1 MTLGTIIVT
10 YNSALWV
17 ERAVR
22 SLFGSKGRFKHR
34 LVVVDNGS
42 RDDTL
47 AVLKRLQ
54 KKYKFEIVKNENLGF
69 SAGVNVGLKALGFR
83 PAFSYQLSAVSFSD
97 RPDAV
102 LLLNPDAALTP
113 NALGVLVSRLRG
125 HVGIVAPKMV
135 FPDGTPQSSNFG
147 IFPNWRTQLVNFFKL
162 HKLKPWGHYVLPQT
176 VGAGFFIKER
186 PVPWVSGGAMLLRRE
201 VMERVGAWDQN
212 YFLYVEDIDYCC
224 RARLAGFDVR
234 YIPSAVAYHRLG
246 HATNP
251 NPVARNLKPGTNNFI
266 QIIRLR
272 IQDTGYRIQARA
284 KDWERESLQY
294 YFRKYSGRKP
304 KLYYAVTDLNRE
316 PAGLR
321 RLDFIVEMLNQE
333 FGKIEGLRILDVGA
347 GHGNTSAAL
356 AYLGAKVTAVE
367 NDPATLIT
375 LTERGREMGFKV
387 VAADAQ
393 KFKTQTKFDAIVAT
407 EILEHFKRPVEVAG
421 QLKLL
426 LQGRGVM
433 IVSVPNGAGLEERL
447 RRFGHRWWL
456 GRRLK
461 KLVQARARQSS
472 DIQSGAQS
480 PHQVYYGFD
489 EWQKSWSKAGFSVK
503 RVASQSVGFKSF
515 FYVFGRLGLRR
526 EQPWFGRL
534 DRWDAFWA
542 KHTRPRWGDGFMFVL
557 KPERLEQ

>member
-10 YNSALWV
+10 YNYALWV

-22 SLFGSKGRFKHR
+22 SLLGSKGRFKHR

-42 RDDTL
+42 RDETL
-47 AVLKRLQ
+47 AVLKCLQ
-54 KKYKFEIVKNENLGF
+54 KKFKFDIIKNVNNGF
-69 SAGVNVGLKALGFR
+69 SGGVNVGLKALGFR

-135 FPDGTPQSSNFG
+135 YPDGTPQSSNFG
-147 IFPNWRTQLVNFFKL
+147 IFPNWRTQLVNFVKL
-162 HKLKPWGHYVLPQT
+162 HKLKPWGHYVLPQA

-186 PVPWVSGGAMLLRRE
+186 SVPWVSGGAMLLRRE
-201 VMERVGAWDQN
+201 VMERVVAWDQN
-212 YFLYVEDIDYCC
+212 YFLYVEDIDYCR

-234 YIPSAVAYHRLG
+234 YVPGAVAYHRLG
-246 HATNP
+246 HATNAVLEVRSQKSEVRKFS
-251 NPVARNLKPGTNNFI
+251 NILNSYFLILTSRNKK
-266 QIIRLR
+266 
-272 IQDTGYRIQARA
+272 RA

-304 KLYYAVTDLNRE
+304 KLYYAVTDLHRE

-321 RLDFIVEMLNQE
+321 RLDFIIESLNKE

-375 LTERGREMGFKV
+375 LTERGREMGFRV

-393 KFKTQTKFDAIVAT
+393 KLKTQTKFDAIVAT
-407 EILEHFKRPVEVAG
+407 EILDNFKR
-421 QLKLL
+421 Q
-426 LQGRGVM
+426 
-433 IVSVPNGAGLEERL
+433 
-447 RRFGHRWWL
+447 
-456 GRRLK
+456 
-461 KLVQARARQSS
+461 
-472 DIQSGAQS
+472 
-480 PHQVYYGFD
+480 
-489 EWQKSWSKAGFSVK
+489 
-503 RVASQSVGFKSF
+503 
-515 FYVFGRLGLRR
+515 
-526 EQPWFGRL
+526 
-534 DRWDAFWA
+534 
-542 KHTRPRWGDGFMFVL
+542 
-557 KPERLEQ
+557 

>member
-22 SLFGSKGRFKHR
+22 SLLGSKGRFKHR

-42 RDDTL
+42 RDETL
-47 AVLKRLQ
+47 AVLKCLQ
-54 KKYKFEIVKNENLGF
+54 KKFKFDIIKNVNNGF
-69 SAGVNVGLKALGFR
+69 SGGVNVGLKALGFYEVR
-83 PAFSYQLSAVSFSD
+83 SQKSEVRSLTPE
-97 RPDAV
+97 AV
-102 LLLNPDAALTP
+102 LILNPDALLAP
-113 NALGVLVSRLRG
+113 EALGILVNHLRG

-135 FPDGTPQSSNFG
+135 YPDGTPQSSNFG
-147 IFPNWRTQLVNFFKL
+147 IFPNWRTQLVNFVKL

-186 PVPWVSGGAMLLRRE
+186 SVPWVSGGAMLLRRE

-212 YFLYVEDIDYCC
+212 YFLYVEDIDYCR

-234 YIPSAVAYHRLG
+234 YVPGAVAYHRLG
-246 HATNP
+246 HATNAVLEVRSQKSEVRKFG
-251 NPVARNLKPGTNNFI
+251 NILNSYFLILTSRNKK
-266 QIIRLR
+266 
-272 IQDTGYRIQARA
+272 RA

-304 KLYYAVTDLNRE
+304 KLYYAVTDLHRE

-321 RLDFIVEMLNQE
+321 RLDFIIETLNKE
-333 FGKIEGLRILDVGA
+333 FGNIEGLRILDVGA

-393 KFKTQTKFDAIVAT
+393 KIKSQTRFDAIVAT
-407 EILEHFKRPVEVAG
+407 EILEHFKRPAKVAG

-426 LQGRGVM
+426 LNDRGVM
-433 IVSVPNGAGLEERL
+433 IASVPNGVGLEERL

-480 PHQVYYGFD
+480 PHQIYYGFD

-515 FYVFGRLGLRR
+515 FYVVGRLWLKR

-557 KPERLEQ
+557 KRQD